1 MAAGRHS
8 KIPWWRKQSV
18 RIRGYVAATAIVA
31 IAVGRGWIR
40 PDEVD
45 PIVVIIAALLGVWG
59 IESSAADTVPKDVA
73 DQRTKQA
80 EYRAECRATGRLP
93 VQEERGYW
101 DEDSEADR
109 P

>member
-8 KIPWWRKQSV
+8 RIPWWKRQSV
-18 RIRGYVAATAIVA
+18 RIRGYVAATAIA
-31 IAVGRGWIR
+31 GIAVSRGWIR

-45 PIVVIIAALLGVWG
+45 PILIIIAALLGVLG
-59 IESSAADTVPKDVA
+59 IETSAADTVQKDVA
-73 DQRTKQA
+73 EKERKQA
-80 EYRAECRATGRLP
+80 EYMAEARATGRLP
-93 VQEERGYW
+93 VQEERGCR

>member
-8 KIPWWRKQSV
+8 RIPWWRKQSV

-31 IAVGRGWIR
+31 IAVGRGWIQ
-40 PDEVD
+40 PHEVD

-59 IESSAADTVPKDVA
+59 IESSAADTVQKDIA
-73 DQRTKQA
+73 EKAKKQA
-80 EYRAECRATGRLP
+80 EARAAGRLP
-93 VQEERGYW
+93 EEWRIG